1 MQLQPLAYNL
11 MTRTNYE
18 PSNNITA
25 FIVPTDLPGITL
37 GKLDE
42 KMGQRGTQTCDVIL
56 EDVRVPAKNIIGEVP
71 GQGFKTAMKVLDRG
85 RIHLAAVACGL
96 AQRILDESEIGRASC
111 RERVKI
117 WV

>member
-85 RIHLAAVACGL
+85 RK
-96 AQRILDESEIGRASC
+96 IGRASC
-111 RERVKI
+111 RERVEGGGGAGALNEEGGR
-117 WV
+117 